1 MKKNE
6 LYTTQLRQK
15 AEQQMENTLP
25 TDFTEKEMNILKL
38 QHELEVYRIELQM
51 QYDELISLNGKSDK
65 LTAELA
71 ITNTELMVQLKE
83 KDKRTEELLK
93 KTNELQQ
100 FISFHTNNA
109 IKMMNLENELKEL
122 LKNRET
128 I

>member
-25 TDFTEKEMNILKL
+25 TDFTEKEINILKL

-71 ITNTELMVQLKE
+71 ITNTELLVQLKE

-122 LKNRET
+122 LRKRD
-128 I
+128 

>member
-25 TDFTEKEMNILKL
+25 TDFTEKEINILKL

-71 ITNTELMVQLKE
+71 ITNTELLVQLKE

-109 IKMMNLENELKEL
+109 IKMMNLENELKEQ

>member
-1 MKKNE
+1 LRKNE

-25 TDFTEKEMNILKL
+25 TDFTEKEINILKL

-71 ITNTELMVQLKE
+71 ITNTELLVQLKE

>member
-1 MKKNE
+1 LKKNE

-25 TDFTEKEMNILKL
+25 TDFTEKEINILKL

-71 ITNTELMVQLKE
+71 ITNTELLVQLKE

-122 LKNRET
+122 LRKRD
-128 I
+128 

>member
-1 MKKNE
+1 LKKNE

-25 TDFTEKEMNILKL
+25 TDFTEKEINILKL

-71 ITNTELMVQLKE
+71 ISNTELMTQLKE
-83 KDKRTEELLK
+83 KNKRTEELLK

-122 LKNRET
+122 LRKRD
-128 I
+128 

>member
-1 MKKNE
+1 LKKNE

-65 LTAELA
+65 H
-71 ITNTELMVQLKE
+71 
-83 KDKRTEELLK
+83 RTYGSIERK
-93 KTNELQQ
+93 G
-100 FISFHTNNA
+100 
-109 IKMMNLENELKEL
+109 
-122 LKNRET
+122 
-128 I
+128 